1 MKKDFEERWIKTL
14 SEAANEYGILS
25 ENLREQIERNNK
37 ILAATRKLR
46 KLNCDYRKQIF
57 ELESRCEML
66 ENNLQNICHTMMQ
79 NDETLEKVLQSNQ
92 YLAGQLE
99 VYKKVYGEIDKK

>member
-1 MKKDFEERWIKTL
+1 MKSNNNISEE
-14 SEAANEYGILS
+14 
-25 ENLREQIERNNK
+25 LREQIERNNK

-46 KLNCDYRKQIF
+46 KLNNDYRKKIS
-57 ELESRCEML
+57 ELESKCDML
-66 ENNLQNICHTMMQ
+66 TNNLDNMSFTMMQ
-79 NDETLEKVLQSNQ
+79 NDETLEKVLQSNN

>member
-1 MKKDFEERWIKTL
+1 MKNENKNMAEE
-14 SEAANEYGILS
+14 
-25 ENLREQIERNNK
+25 LREQIERNNK

-46 KLNCDYRKQIF
+46 KLNSDYRKQIS
-57 ELESRCEML
+57 ELESRYDMLQENL
-66 ENNLQNICHTMMQ
+66 ENMCHTMMQ
-79 NDETLEKVLQSNQ
+79 NDEALEKVIQSNQ

>member
-1 MKKDFEERWIKTL
+1 MN
-14 SEAANEYGILS
+14 NENKNMA
-25 ENLREQIERNNK
+25 EKLREQKERNNK

-46 KLNCDYRKQIF
+46 KINSDYRKQIS
-57 ELESRCEML
+57 ELEGRCEML
-66 ENNLQNICHTMMQ
+66 ENNLENMCHTMMQ
-79 NDETLEKVLQSNQ
+79 NDKTLEKVLQSNQ

>member
-1 MKKDFEERWIKTL
+1 MK
-14 SEAANEYGILS
+14 NENKNMAD
-25 ENLREQIERNNK
+25 ELREQKERNNK

-46 KLNCDYRKQIF
+46 QLNSDYRKKIS
-57 ELESRCEML
+57 ELEGMICEIQRHCGML
-66 ENNLQNICHTMMQ
+66 IENLSNSNYTMNQ
-79 NDETLEKVLQSNQ
+79 NDKAYEELALSNQ

>member
-1 MKKDFEERWIKTL
+1 MKSNNNISEE
-14 SEAANEYGILS
+14 
-25 ENLREQIERNNK
+25 LREQIERNNK

-46 KLNCDYRKQIF
+46 KLNSDYRKRIS
-57 ELESRCEML
+57 ELESKCDMLTSNL
-66 ENNLQNICHTMMQ
+66 ENMSYTMMQ

>member
-1 MKKDFEERWIKTL
+1 MK
-14 SEAANEYGILS
+14 NENKNMAD
-25 ENLREQIERNNK
+25 ELREQIERNNK

-46 KLNCDYRKQIF
+46 KLNSDYRKQIS
-57 ELESRCEML
+57 ELESKCDML
-66 ENNLQNICHTMMQ
+66 TNNLDNMSFTMMQ
-79 NDETLEKVLQSNQ
+79 NDETLEKVLQSNN